1 MMDKE
6 TLSARFDRLSER
18 ISYCQE
24 RIIYFEDKK
33 EMLIAEQEEIE
44 ILLSEFDERPIAD
57 WD

>member
-6 TLSARFDRLSER
+6 TLLARFDRLSER
-18 ISYCQE
+18 IFYCEE